1 MIAKKVMDYDKWD
14 NQLNL
19 TDEEYDNFIRILK
32 KNK

>member
-1 MIAKKVMDYDKWD
+1 MIAKKVMDYDKC